1 MRQGPVWLGWGGIV
15 LILWNKGLIWRLLA
29 GNGQNVTASCEILAI
44 QEARCMDWWGGGELQ
59 SQKLSPVYNLGS
71 HFTLFEIFDTIFD
84 GGIIFPIDT
93 GALTSWAFQSKPKK
107 KLNPADASCAID
119 TPFASTHCAG
129 TVDISRFPLI
139 VPGHV
144 TRPLNQSHNVYRGSR
159 LSRQMSYVNS
169 TQRSRG
175 YILTL
180 SLTLNMSQ
188 SAPSLVFC
196 DITSHDV
203 GGASDVM
210 STNMRSLPLIPAN
223 YKTL

>member
-1 MRQGPVWLGWGGIV
+1 MSFSVQT
-15 LILWNKGLIWRLLA
+15 
-29 GNGQNVTASCEILAI
+29 Q
-44 QEARCMDWWGGGELQ
+44 
-59 SQKLSPVYNLGS
+59 
-71 HFTLFEIFDTIFD
+71 
-84 GGIIFPIDT
+84 
-93 GALTSWAFQSKPKK
+93 K

-196 DITSHDV
+196 DITSLERV
-203 GGASDVM
+203 SACAGGGASDVM

>member
-1 MRQGPVWLGWGGIV
+1 MWRHLVKFLPYRKQDVWTDGVGGSYSHRNWVLYTTWGHTLHYLRFLIQV
-15 LILWNKGLIWRLLA
+15 LMADLFFPLILERWRH
-29 GNGQNVTASCEILAI
+29 
-44 QEARCMDWWGGGELQ
+44 ELF
-59 SQKLSPVYNLGS
+59 SPN
-71 HFTLFEIFDTIFD
+71 
-84 GGIIFPIDT
+84 
-93 GALTSWAFQSKPKK
+93 PKK
-107 KLNPADASCAID
+107 KLNPADASCAIG
-119 TPFASTHCAG
+119 TSFASTHCAG